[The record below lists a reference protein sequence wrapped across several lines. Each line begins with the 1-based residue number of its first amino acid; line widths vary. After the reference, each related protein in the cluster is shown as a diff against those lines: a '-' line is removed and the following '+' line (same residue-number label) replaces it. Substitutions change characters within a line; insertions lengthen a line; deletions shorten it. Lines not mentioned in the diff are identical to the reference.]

1 MRRHVIAIVILTLS
15 LHTNLFADIA
25 PNPIESK
32 SISPKEQT
40 SIRMVSEK
48 VVVDLYNDSSVVTCS
63 FEMENLGEQEKVQIG
78 FPEMTFHYYQQ
89 KSKVDEASR
98 FLVKEN
104 GKVVQVDFPDSLKY
118 NQEYRE
124 KVERYQIREEWYL
137 WESEFQKGESK
148 TIEVEYSLPFGMLRN
163 TNERFFTY
171 LLSTGADWNGT
182 IGKAEIIVN
191 LKDIEP
197 DSLVSMTPD
206 NYVITND
213 RLTWTFTD
221 LEPTTKDDIQ
231 IYYNSNKIL
240 YTGKKPVPAVI
251 MIDGKVEKDFK
262 LNTMD
267 PKDIAGFKVIKDP
280 EEAKK
285 YTDQVE
291 GGVVIIYT
299 TDLILNTI
307 NELIQSKSKE
317 KADFSDYQQLIEGYD
332 LFINQEKTD
341 FWQIVDVESKSVTK
355 VEIID
360 SKEGKNKIMIH
371 QD

>member
-1 MRRHVIAIVILTLS
+1 
-15 LHTNLFADIA
+15 
-25 PNPIESK
+25 
-32 SISPKEQT
+32 
-40 SIRMVSEK
+40 
-48 VVVDLYNDSSVVTCS
+48 
-63 FEMENLGEQEKVQIG
+63 
-78 FPEMTFHYYQQ
+78 
-89 KSKVDEASR
+89 
-98 FLVKEN
+98 
-104 GKVVQVDFPDSLKY
+104 
-118 NQEYRE
+118 
-124 KVERYQIREEWYL
+124 
-137 WESEFQKGESK
+137 
-148 TIEVEYSLPFGMLRN
+148 
-163 TNERFFTY
+163 
-171 LLSTGADWNGT
+171 
-182 IGKAEIIVN
+182 
-191 LKDIEP
+191 
-197 DSLVSMTPD
+197 
-206 NYVITND
+206 
-213 RLTWTFTD
+213 
-221 LEPTTKDDIQ
+221 
-231 IYYNSNKIL
+231 
-240 YTGKKPVPAVI
+240 
-251 MIDGKVEKDFK
+251 
-262 LNTMD
+262 MD